1 MSNKW
6 ILYIGGFELPDKN
19 AAAQRVI
26 ANAKAFN
33 KLGYDTFF
41 VGLSNDPTSI
51 NNVNEFEGFKYVNLE
66 YPKTNIQWLTY
77 LCSIKSIKTYLDKS
91 PDFIVAYNYPAIAL
105 DRVRRYGKRKKIPV
119 FADSTE
125 WYEAQGNLLFRL
137 IKDFDTKLR
146 MKKIQPKLDGM
157 IAISQYLYQFYK
169 KQMGNVVMIPPLVD
183 LNMSK
188 WDEKSVDRSINNDNL
203 LKIVYAGSPGIGNK
217 DRLDLILNVLSRIK
231 SKGINKFYFTIIGIT
246 ENQFLSSFNT
256 SIPDNLTNNVVF
268 KGRLSHVDTLNEV
281 KNAHYY
287 LFLRDN
293 NLVNNAG
300 FPTKFAE
307 SISCGTPVLTN
318 LSSNIKDYLIE
329 GQNGF
334 IMDVSTDTSLEKSFI
349 KAMSLPLRDILAMK
363 KYCSSSKAF
372 HYENYIPTFQLLFNK
387 IARDE

>member
-1 MSNKW
+1 
-6 ILYIGGFELPDKN
+6 
-19 AAAQRVI
+19 
-26 ANAKAFN
+26 
-33 KLGYDTFF
+33 
-41 VGLSNDPTSI
+41 
-51 NNVNEFEGFKYVNLE
+51 
-66 YPKTNIQWLTY
+66 
-77 LCSIKSIKTYLDKS
+77 
-91 PDFIVAYNYPAIAL
+91 
-105 DRVRRYGKRKKIPV
+105 
-119 FADSTE
+119 
-125 WYEAQGNLLFRL
+125 
-137 IKDFDTKLR
+137 

-157 IAISQYLYQFYK
+157 IAISLYLYQFYK

-183 LNMSK
+183 LNMNK

-231 SKGINKFYFTIIGIT
+231 SKGINNFYFTIIGIT
-246 ENQFLSSFNT
+246 ESQFLSSFNI
-256 SIPDNLTNNVVF
+256 SIPDNLINNVVF

-287 LFLRDN
+287 MFLRDN

-329 GQNGF
+329 GLNGF

-349 KAMSLPLRDILAMK
+349 KAMNLPIRDILEMK
-363 KYCSSSKAF
+363 KYCLSSQAF
-372 HYENYIPTFQLLFNK
+372 HYENYISTFRLLMSEING
-387 IARDE
+387 DE

>member
-1 MSNKW
+1 
-6 ILYIGGFELPDKN
+6 
-19 AAAQRVI
+19 
-26 ANAKAFN
+26 
-33 KLGYDTFF
+33 
-41 VGLSNDPTSI
+41 
-51 NNVNEFEGFKYVNLE
+51 
-66 YPKTNIQWLTY
+66 
-77 LCSIKSIKTYLDKS
+77 
-91 PDFIVAYNYPAIAL
+91 
-105 DRVRRYGKRKKIPV
+105 
-119 FADSTE
+119 
-125 WYEAQGNLLFRL
+125 
-137 IKDFDTKLR
+137 

-188 WDEKSVDRSINNDNL
+188 WDEKSVGKSINNDNL
-203 LKIVYAGSPGIGNK
+203 LKVVYAGSPGIGNK

-231 SKGINKFYFTIIGIT
+231 SKGINNFYFTIIGIT
-246 ENQFLSSFNT
+246 ENQFLSSFYT
-256 SIPDNLTNNVVF
+256 SIPDNLINNVVF